1 MESEAAMALPP
12 AQIVRQVLTDSPG
25 EALCD
30 ACLAFACGTSLT
42 EMRQITRVLATG
54 DSTIRRGA
62 TCATCGRTVASIL
75 YQAPTP
81 KCVHCS
87 RPLVEG
93 QPGVMIEGDQFHDTC
108 LRRLITDDRIRIS
121 RALSQQSRG
130 ADRAIS

>member
-12 AQIVRQVLTDSPG
+12 AQIVRQLLTDSPG

-62 TCATCGRTVASIL
+62 TCASCGREAQVPFRPSGARPV
-75 YQAPTP
+75 Y
-81 KCVHCS
+81 CS
-87 RPLVEG
+87 DCFTA
-93 QPGVMIEGDQFHDTC
+93 Q
-108 LRRLITDDRIRIS
+108 RRS
-121 RALSQQSRG
+121 Y
-130 ADRAIS
+130 